1 MANLN
6 KVMLIGRLA
15 ADPELRRT
23 QNDLAV
29 TSFSVAVNR
38 PYRKDQAQQAVDF
51 IDVVAWRNLA
61 EFVTK
66 YFKKGSA
73 IFVSGSLQVRPWKD
87 KDGNNRRAVEVV
99 ADDIQFVDSKKDSGA
114 APAAPAGTPS
124 FSTGAPSDFEEMTG
138 EDELPF

>member
-15 ADPELRRT
+15 ADPELRHT
-23 QNDLAV
+23 QNDLSV

-38 PYRKDQAQQAVDF
+38 RYSAQGQQSVDF
-51 IDVVAWRNLA
+51 IDVVAWRQQA

-73 IFVSGSLQVRPWKD
+73 IFVSGSLQIRTWKD
-87 KDGNNRRAVEVV
+87 KDGNNRRTAEVV
-99 ADDIQFVDSKKDSGA
+99 ADDIQFVDSKKDSAQSGDE
-114 APAAPAGTPS
+114 PAAS
-124 FSTGAPSDFEEMTG
+124 FSTGTPSDLEEMSG
-138 EDELPF
+138 EDELPV

>member
-23 QNDLAV
+23 QSDLAV

-38 PYRKDQAQQAVDF
+38 RYNKEQAQQAVDF
-51 IDVVAWRNLA
+51 IDVVAWRNQA

-114 APAAPAGTPS
+114 APAAAAPS

>member
-23 QNDLAV
+23 PNDAAV
-29 TSFSVAVNR
+29 TTFSVAVNR
-38 PYRKDQAQQAVDF
+38 PYRKDQAQQSVDF
-51 IDVVAWRNLA
+51 IDVVAWNNRA

-73 IFVSGSLQVRPWKD
+73 IFVSGALQVRPWKD
-87 KDGNNRRAVEVV
+87 KDGNNRRSVEVV

-114 APAAPAGTPS
+114 APAAAAGAPS

>member
-23 QNDLAV
+23 QSDLAV

-51 IDVVAWRNLA
+51 IDVVAWRNQA

-87 KDGNNRRAVEVV
+87 KDGNNRRSVEVI

-114 APAAPAGTPS
+114 ASAPAAPS

>member
-51 IDVVAWRNLA
+51 IDVVAWRNQA

-66 YFKKGSA
+66 YFKKGSMIGIEGA
-73 IFVSGSLQVRPWKD
+73 IQTRKYVD
-87 KDGNNRRAVEVV
+87 KDTGKNRTAFEVIANNVQFVESRRDDATVGGQAAPSFNNTDSGEFAEIA
-99 ADDIQFVDSKKDSGA
+99 ADDD
-114 APAAPAGTPS
+114 
-124 FSTGAPSDFEEMTG
+124 
-138 EDELPF
+138 LPF

>member
-38 PYRKDQAQQAVDF
+38 PYRKDQAQQAADF
-51 IDVVAWRNLA
+51 IDVVAWRNQA

-87 KDGNNRRAVEVV
+87 KDGNNRRSVEVV

>member
-23 QNDLAV
+23 QSDLAV

-38 PYRKDQAQQAVDF
+38 RYNKDQAQQTVDF
-51 IDVVAWRNLA
+51 IDVVAWRQLA

-73 IFVSGSLQVRPWKD
+73 IFVSGSLQIRTWKD
-87 KDGNNRRAVEVV
+87 KDGNNRRTAEVV
-99 ADDIQFVDSKKDSGA
+99 ADEIQFVDSKKDSGA
-114 APAAPAGTPS
+114 AAPASAPS
-124 FSTGAPSDFEEMTG
+124 FSTGTPADFEEMTG

>member
-23 QNDLAV
+23 QSDLAV

-38 PYRKDQAQQAVDF
+38 RYNKDQAQQAVDF
-51 IDVVAWRNLA
+51 IDVVAWRNQA

-114 APAAPAGTPS
+114 APAAAAPS

>member
-23 QNDLAV
+23 QSELAV

-51 IDVVAWRNLA
+51 IDVVAWRNQA

-87 KDGNNRRAVEVV
+87 KDGNNRRSVEVV

>member
-23 QNDLAV
+23 QSDLAV

-38 PYRKDQAQQAVDF
+38 RYNKDQAQQAVDF
-51 IDVVAWRNLA
+51 IDVVAWRNQA

-87 KDGNNRRAVEVV
+87 KDGNNRRSVEVV

>member
-23 QNDLAV
+23 QSDLAV

-38 PYRKDQAQQAVDF
+38 RYNKDQAQQSVDF
-51 IDVVAWRNLA
+51 IDVVAWRNQA

-87 KDGNNRRAVEVV
+87 KDGNNRRSVEVV

-114 APAAPAGTPS
+114 APATGAPS

>member
-38 PYRKDQAQQAVDF
+38 RYNKDQAQQAVDF
-51 IDVVAWRNLA
+51 IDVVAWRNQA

-66 YFKKGSA
+66 FFKKGSA

-87 KDGNNRRAVEVV
+87 KDGNNRRSVEVV

-114 APAAPAGTPS
+114 APAAAAPS

>member
-51 IDVVAWRNLA
+51 IDVVAWRNQA

-87 KDGNNRRAVEVV
+87 KDGNNRRSVEVV
-99 ADDIQFVDSKKDSGA
+99 ADDIQFVESKKDSCA

-124 FSTGAPSDFEEMTG
+124 FSTGATSEFEEMTG

>member
-6 KVMLIGRLA
+6 KVMLIGRLT

-23 QNDLAV
+23 PNDVAV
-29 TSFSVAVNR
+29 ASFSIAVNR

-51 IDVVAWRNLA
+51 IDIVAWNNRA

-73 IFVSGSLQVRPWKD
+73 IFVSGSLQLRTWKD
-87 KDGNNRRAVEVV
+87 KDGNNRRSYDVV

-114 APAAPAGTPS
+114 AAAPAAPS

>member
-23 QNDLAV
+23 QSDLAV

-38 PYRKDQAQQAVDF
+38 RYNKDQAQQAVDF
-51 IDVVAWRNLA
+51 IDVVAWRNQA

-87 KDGNNRRAVEVV
+87 KDGNNRRSVEVV

-114 APAAPAGTPS
+114 APTAAAGAPS

>member
-6 KVMLIGRLA
+6 KVMLIGRLT

-23 QNDLAV
+23 PNDAAV
-29 TSFSVAVNR
+29 ASFSIAVNR

-51 IDVVAWRNLA
+51 IDIVAWNNRA

-73 IFVSGSLQVRPWKD
+73 IFVSGSLQLRTWKD
-87 KDGNNRRAVEVV
+87 KDGNNRRSYDVV

-114 APAAPAGTPS
+114 AAAPAAPS